1 MNLCSFK
8 VYRVYLASLNSVKW
22 SRIFPEVELWMT
34 VSKLKTAGF
43 VQSLEFLKKSWNL
56 PSSFPDLGKVWKIEV
71 KSWKNGK
78 KSWHFL
84 KAVQQVLRNLF
95 FVLAKSYIQS
105 RLHVMEKALFV
116 RFFKFSIDH
125 LFHNLECGKINYRF
139 GKSLEKVLNFGSKI
153 CTNPERKGN
162 SSPCIR
168 VLRKRFTS

>member
-22 SRIFPEVELWMT
+22 SRIFAEVELWMT
-34 VSKLKTAGF
+34 VSKLKTVGF

-56 PSSFPDLGKVWKIEV
+56 PSNFPDLGKVWKIEV

-78 KSWHFL
+78 KSWVFL
-84 KAVQQVLRNLF
+84 KAVQQILQKWIFF
-95 FVLAKSYIQS
+95 FVLVKSYSIS
-105 RLHVMEKALFV
+105 PACHGKSFV
-116 RFFKFSIDH
+116 PAFFFKFSIDH
-125 LFHNLECGKINYRF
+125 LFHNLESGKINYCF

-162 SSPCIR
+162 
-168 VLRKRFTS
+168 